1 VWGRAGPSRGG
12 RFPTPPRMNLSL
24 YSAATGM
31 EAQQLNLN
39 TIANN
44 LANVNT
50 PGFKRSKIEFQ
61 DLLYQRPRA
70 SGSDSGGGNLVPT
83 GIEISNGSRV
93 AATSKVF
100 TQGQLTNTGEKL
112 DIAIQGDGF
121 FEVQRPDGTIGYTR
135 DGSFKLNAQGQ
146 VVTVDGM
153 PILSGMQTIP
163 AGANVTISEDGQVT
177 VQSAAGTTNFRLS
190 LTRFANPAGLRS
202 MGGNLYEE
210 TAASGT
216 PETGNPGENGF
227 GRTVQGYIEASNVNI
242 VEEMVA
248 LIVAQRAYEIN
259 SKSVQSSDEMLQNV
273 AQMKR

>member
-1 VWGRAGPSRGG
+1 
-12 RFPTPPRMNLSL
+12 MNLSL

-61 DLLYQRPRA
+61 DLLYQKPTRA
-70 SGSDSGGGNLVPT
+70 SGSDTGGGNLVPT
-83 GIEISNGSRV
+83 GTEVGNGTRV

-100 TQGQLTNTGEKL
+100 TQGQLTQTGEKL
-112 DIAIQGDGF
+112 DIAIQGEGF
-121 FEVQRPDGTIGYTR
+121 FEVQRHDGTIGFTR
-135 DGSFKLNAQGQ
+135 DGSFKRNASGQ
-146 VVTVDGM
+146 VVTIDGL
-153 PILSGMQTIP
+153 PVLSGFQPIP
-163 AGANVTISEDGQVT
+163 AGATAINVAENGQVT
-177 VQSAAGTTNFRLS
+177 IQSPNGTQSFRVQLA
-190 LTRFANPAGLRS
+190 RFANPAGLQS
-202 MGGNLYEE
+202 IGGNLYAE

-216 PETGNPGENGF
+216 PELGQPGEQGF
-227 GRTVQGYIEASNVNI
+227 GSTVQGYVESSNVNI

-259 SKSVQSSDEMLQNV
+259 SKSIQTSDEMLQNV
-273 AQMKR
+273 ANMKR

>member
-1 VWGRAGPSRGG
+1 
-12 RFPTPPRMNLSL
+12 MNLSL

-61 DLLYQRPRA
+61 DLLYQRPTRA

-83 GIEISNGSRV
+83 GTEVGNGSRV

-100 TQGQLTNTGEKL
+100 TQGQLNQTGERL
-112 DIAIQGDGF
+112 DVAIQGEGF
-121 FEVQRPDGTIGYTR
+121 LEIQRPDGTIGYTR

-146 VVTVDGM
+146 VVTVDGL
-153 PILSGMQTIP
+153 PVLSGFQPIP
-163 AGANVTISEDGQVT
+163 PGTNSISISENGQVSIQGANGRQT
-177 VQSAAGTTNFRLS
+177 FRLT
-190 LTRFANPAGLRS
+190 LVRFSNPSGLRS
-202 MGGNLYEE
+202 LGGNLYEE
-210 TAASGT
+210 TPASGT
-216 PETGNPGENGF
+216 PETGQPGEQGF
-227 GRTVQGYIEASNVNI
+227 GSTIQGYLEASNVNI

-259 SKSVQSSDEMLQNV
+259 SKSIQTSDEMLQNV
-273 AQMKR
+273 ANMKR

>member
-1 VWGRAGPSRGG
+1 
-12 RFPTPPRMNLSL
+12 MNLSL

-61 DLLYQRPRA
+61 DLLYQKPTRA

-83 GIEISNGSRV
+83 GTEVGNGTRV

-100 TQGQLTNTGEKL
+100 TQGQLTATGEKL

-121 FEVQRPDGTIGYTR
+121 FEVQRPDGTIGFTR

-146 VVTVDGM
+146 VVTVDGL
-153 PILSGMQTIP
+153 PVLSGFQPIP
-163 AGANVTISEDGQVT
+163 PGASSVAVAENGQVT
-177 VQSAAGTTNFRLS
+177 VQGTSGSQTFRLT
-190 LTRFANPAGLRS
+190 LARFANPSGLQS
-202 MGGNLYEE
+202 IGGNLYAE

-216 PETGNPGENGF
+216 PETGQPSEQGF
-227 GRTVQGYIEASNVNI
+227 GSTVQGYIESSNVNI
-242 VEEMVA
+242 VEEMVN
-248 LIVAQRAYEIN
+248 LITAQRAYEIN
-259 SKSVQSSDEMLQNV
+259 SKSIQTSDEMLQNV